1 MVWLNILDNGSL
13 QLIAEI
19 GVIVLGSI
27 LMGILLAY
35 FYWGGYKKKTELL
48 NNKLDLQR
56 DLVTDLRNQL
66 EQVTSV
72 RDHLIS
78 ELSEERNKLNTQA
91 KSIYD
96 LGRQLY
102 GYESQLRENKSI
114 IEELNDTIRQYEA
127 RLHVIEAELLRSREM
142 QSSPKKIITSTAT
155 RANYD
160 HVSQLLDRQVTEND
174 LTLISGIGPRTAS
187 LLQKLGIDTW
197 EALAGTSVDA
207 LRQILSEAGGVY
219 KTQDPTHWPKQAS
232 MASQSEWRKLR
243 VYQETLKKIAE

>member
-35 FYWGGYKKKTELL
+35 FYWGRYKKKTELL

-160 HVSQLLDRQVTEND
+160 HVSQLLGRQVTEND